1 MAIAAA
7 LLGYGVGVFLNLC
20 ADFLPAE
27 PRRSPFQFPRC
38 PACGTPRRP
47 LSLAGV
53 IADWAG
59 WSRCPQCGSG
69 RGLRAPVVELATAV
83 IFGFLA
89 WRYGFGVPFVFL
101 ALYFAVLILVAVTDL
116 EHRLILDVV
125 TYPAMA
131 LALVGSFFM
140 PNMTPI
146 KAVIGGAVGFGLFF
160 LLAVI
165 ARGGLGGGDVTLMGF
180 VGLATGFP
188 VVLVAI
194 LAGILLGGLGA
205 GTMLALRR
213 VGRKSTIAYGPYL
226 VLGAAF
232 ALLYGRE
239 FILWYLAPYVR

>member
-1 MAIAAA
+1 MIVAAA

-27 PRRSPFQFPRC
+27 PRQSPFQLPRC
-38 PACGTPRRP
+38 SACGAARRP
-47 LSLAGV
+47 TSLAGV
-53 IADWAG
+53 VADLVG
-59 WSRCPQCGSG
+59 WSRCPQCGTG
-69 RGLRAPVVELATAV
+69 RGLRAPMVELATAA
-83 IFGFLA
+83 IFAFLA
-89 WRYGFGVPFVFL
+89 WRYGLGVPFVFM
-101 ALYFAVLILVAVTDL
+101 ALYFTALILITVTDL

-131 LALVGSFFM
+131 VALVGSFFM
-140 PNMTPI
+140 PNMTPVR
-146 KAVIGGAVGFGLFF
+146 ALIGGAIGFGLFY

-188 VVLVAI
+188 VVIAAI
-194 LAGILLGGLGA
+194 LAGILFGGLGA
-205 GTMLALRR
+205 GLLLALGR
-213 VGRKSTIAYGPYL
+213 VGRKSAIAYGPYL

>member
-7 LLGYGVGVFLNLC
+7 LLGYCVGVFLNLC

-38 PACGTPRRP
+38 AACGAPRRP

-59 WSRCPQCGSG
+59 WSRCPQCGAG
-69 RGLRAPVVELATAV
+69 RGLRAPVVELATAA

-89 WRYGFGVPFVFL
+89 WRYGFGVQFVFL
-101 ALYFAVLILVAVTDL
+101 ALYFAVLILVTVTDL

-140 PNMTPI
+140 PNMTPA
-146 KAVIGGAVGFGLFF
+146 KALIGGAIGFGLFF
-160 LLAVI
+160 VLAVI

-188 VVLVAI
+188 VVIVAI

-205 GTMLALRR
+205 GAMLALRR

-239 FILWYLAPYVR
+239 FILWYLAPYAR

>member
-27 PRRSPFQFPRC
+27 PRRSPFQLPRC
-38 PACGTPRRP
+38 PACGAPRRP

-89 WRYGFGVPFVFL
+89 WRYGFGVRFLFL

-131 LALVGSFFM
+131 LALLGSFFM
-140 PNMTPI
+140 PNMTPV

-160 LLAVI
+160 VLAMA

-239 FILWYLAPYVR
+239 FILWYLAPYAR

>member
-1 MAIAAA
+1 MIVAAA
-7 LLGYGVGVFLNLC
+7 LLGYCVGVFLNLC

-27 PRRSPFQFPRC
+27 PRQSPFQFPRC
-38 PACGTPRRP
+38 SACGSARRP

-59 WSRCPQCGSG
+59 WSRCPQCGAG
-69 RGLRAPVVELATAV
+69 RGLRAPIVELATAA

-89 WRYGFGVPFVFL
+89 WRYGVGVQFVFL
-101 ALYFAVLILVAVTDL
+101 ALYFAVLVLVTVTDL

-125 TYPAMA
+125 TYPAMG
-131 LALVGSFFM
+131 LALVASFFM
-140 PNMTPI
+140 PHMTPV
-146 KAVIGGAVGFGLFF
+146 KALIGGAIGFGLFF
-160 LLAVI
+160 VLAVI

-194 LAGILLGGLGA
+194 LTGILLGGIGA
-205 GTMLALRR
+205 GVMLALRR
-213 VGRKSTIAYGPYL
+213 VGRKSAIAYGPYL

-239 FILWYLAPYVR
+239 FILWYLAPYAR